1 MIPFLR
7 SCVMV
12 KKEAIGYGLY
22 FHKWPNLVNINQV
35 QKYNFYY
42 AMLMEKIDFVDHDV
56 RRVLKVL
63 EIICQIFIRFS
74 L

>member
-35 QKYNFYY
+35 QKYDFYY
-42 AMLMEKIDFVDHDV
+42 AYEKN
-56 RRVLKVL
+56 
-63 EIICQIFIRFS
+63 
-74 L
+74 